1 MIRDITIGQ
10 YYPAES
16 AIHKMDARLKLMI
29 TFVFIVTLF
38 LVNTFVGYVFVIACM
53 GLTIRASKVP
63 FKFMTRGLKSIIV
76 IILFTVVINLFM
88 TQGEHVLLRVGFL
101 RVTMEGVLLAAK
113 MCVRLVLLII
123 GSSVLTLTTTPIQLT
138 DAIEY
143 ILKPFKRIGVPAH
156 EIAMMMTIAL
166 RFIPTL
172 LDETDKIMK
181 AQQARGADFDTGNLI
196 QKAKSLIPIL
206 VLSARTEEHDKVAAL
221 DAGANDYVTKPFG
234 TEELLARVRAMLR
247 NIHQYMSVNPVVNAK
262 FSVNGL
268 EIDYEKRIVT
278 VDGREVT
285 LTQTEYNI
293 VVLLA
298 EHAGR
303 VMTYNEIIQRI
314 WGWSDAGS
322 VKKLQ
327 VNMANIRKKLG
338 EEPGKNRYITNKIG
352 IGYRMD

>member
-29 TFVFIVTLF
+29 TFCFIVTCF
-38 LVNTFVGYVFVIACM
+38 LHTGYVFVIACM

-63 FKFMTRGLKSIIV
+63 FKFTLMRFEEYYHV
-76 IILFTVVINLFM
+76 IILYGGHQSVCDG
-88 TQGEHVLLRVGFL
+88 GEACSGCAGFL

-206 VLSARTEEHDKVAAL
+206 VPLFISAFRRA
-221 DAGANDYVTKPFG
+221 
-234 TEELLARVRAMLR
+234 EELAMAMEARCY
-247 NIHQYMSVNPVVNAK
+247 H
-262 FSVNGL
+262 G
-268 EIDYEKRIVT
+268 D
-278 VDGREVT
+278 
-285 LTQTEYNI
+285 
-293 VVLLA
+293 
-298 EHAGR
+298 EHR
-303 VMTYNEIIQRI
+303 TRMNVMTMKSSDYRAAVMAAVYTVVIIGLRFVAKAVPFI
-314 WGWSDAGS
+314 
-322 VKKLQ
+322 
-327 VNMANIRKKLG
+327 I
-338 EEPGKNRYITNKIG
+338 
-352 IGYRMD
+352 

>member
-143 ILKPFKRIGVPAH
+143 ILKPFKRVGVPAH

-181 AQQARGADFDTGNLI
+181 AQQARGADFDTGNLM

-206 VLSARTEEHDKVAAL
+206 VPLFISAFRRA
-221 DAGANDYVTKPFG
+221 
-234 TEELLARVRAMLR
+234 EELAMAMEARCYHGDENRTKMKPLKYAAIDRKAYLCLLLYMVVMVALA
-247 NIHQYMSVNPVVNAK
+247 
-262 FSVNGL
+262 
-268 EIDYEKRIVT
+268 
-278 VDGREVT
+278 
-285 LTQTEYNI
+285 
-293 VVLLA
+293 
-298 EHAGR
+298 
-303 VMTYNEIIQRI
+303 VM
-314 WGWSDAGS
+314 W
-322 VKKLQ
+322 K
-327 VNMANIRKKLG
+327 
-338 EEPGKNRYITNKIG
+338 
-352 IGYRMD
+352 

>member
-181 AQQARGADFDTGNLI
+181 AQQARGVELGKN
-196 QKAKSLIPIL
+196 
-206 VLSARTEEHDKVAAL
+206 EHFFSRLK
-221 DAGANDYVTKPFG
+221 N
-234 TEELLARVRAMLR
+234 
-247 NIHQYMSVNPVVNAK
+247 SVNILLPLILTSLNRIDTISNAMELRGFGK
-262 FSVNGL
+262 NK
-268 EIDYEKRIVT
+268 KRTWYTRRPFAVRDFVALGI
-278 VDGREVT
+278 G
-285 LTQTEYNI
+285 
-293 VVLLA
+293 VVLLVVSLIVTIKF
-298 EHAGR
+298 GR
-303 VMTYNEIIQRI
+303 FYN
-314 WGWSDAGS
+314 
-322 VKKLQ
+322 
-327 VNMANIRKKLG
+327 
-338 EEPGKNRYITNKIG
+338 PF
-352 IGYRMD
+352 